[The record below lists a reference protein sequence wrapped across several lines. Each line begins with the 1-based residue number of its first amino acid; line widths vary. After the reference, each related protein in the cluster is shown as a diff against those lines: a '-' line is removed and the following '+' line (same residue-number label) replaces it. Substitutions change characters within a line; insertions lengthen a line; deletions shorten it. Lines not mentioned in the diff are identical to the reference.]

1 MEISDLK
8 VMICDDSLLARKN
21 LRDGLKGLGCK
32 NIIEVF
38 DGQEAIDTY
47 LKEKP
52 DVVFLDIVMPV
63 KDGITAAKEICEANP
78 SAYIVMVSSVGTQ
91 VHLREAIKAGAKD
104 FLQKPTT
111 PEQIRNALEHISNSG
126 GDD

>member
-1 MEISDLK
+1 MDISELK

-21 LRDGLKGLGCK
+21 LRDGLKGLGCN
-32 NIIEVF
+32 NILEVF
-38 DGQEAIDTY
+38 DGQEAVDTY
-47 LKEKP
+47 MSEKP

-63 KDGITAAKEICEANP
+63 KDGITAAREICGVNP
-78 SAYIVMVSSVGTQ
+78 DAYIVMVSSVGTQ

-111 PEQIRNALEHISNSG
+111 PEQIRNALEHISG
-126 GDD
+126 GDE